1 MATIS
6 VQQQLD
12 ILFKSNT
19 IPTCLHGDSMFAIIF
34 TTPQIQMNPTVKDI
48 QGRVWQH
55 IDGSYYYKLPTGNS
69 CPVFYIDMYE

>member
-34 TTPQIQMNPTVKDI
+34 TTPQIQMNQI
-48 QGRVWQH
+48 GRAHV
-55 IDGSYYYKLPTGNS
+55 
-69 CPVFYIDMYE
+69 